1 MATWQKD
8 RKGETA
14 GCGDGPEDL
23 WENLLDLSHN
33 LYSIHC
39 HSLFIITYH
48 GKGFR

>member
-14 GCGDGPEDL
+14 GFGDELEDL

-33 LYSIHC
+33 LYSVRC
-39 HSLFIITYH
+39 HSLIITYR